1 MWSEKLEKMTI
12 KHFGDFGA
20 TVLKTIE
27 KGKYSYAVGYDR
39 NLYITDEAES
49 LIPES
54 EKDKRYFIFT
64 MADSKN
70 PKSFIKAYD
79 FIEDLV
85 EDGWAID

>member
-1 MWSEKLEKMTI
+1 MWSEELQKMTI
-12 KHFGDFGA
+12 EHFGDFGE
-20 TVLKTIE
+20 TILKTVE
-27 KGKYSYAVGYDR
+27 NGRYSYAVGFDR
-39 NLYITDEAES
+39 NLFITDEAES

-64 MADSKN
+64 MDDSRN
-70 PKSFIKAYD
+70 PVSFIKAYD

>member
-1 MWSEKLEKMTI
+1 MWSEELKKMTI
-12 KHFGDFGA
+12 EHFGDFGE
-20 TVLKTIE
+20 TILKTVV
-27 KGKYSYAVGYDR
+27 KGKYTFAVGFDS
-39 NLYITDEAES
+39 NLYITDKAEA

-64 MADSKN
+64 MDDSRN
-70 PKSFIKAYD
+70 PVSFIKAYN

>member
-1 MWSEKLEKMTI
+1 MWSEELKKMTI
-12 KHFGDFGA
+12 EYFGDLGSA
-20 TVLKTIE
+20 VLKTIK
-27 KGKYSYAVGYDR
+27 KGRYSYAVGFDR

-54 EKDKRYFIFT
+54 EKDKRYFIFN
-64 MADSKN
+64 MDDSKT
-70 PKSFIKAYD
+70 PIAFIKAYD

>member
-1 MWSEKLEKMTI
+1 MWSEELKKMTI
-12 KHFGDFGA
+12 EHFGDFG
-20 TVLKTIE
+20 TTILKTVVN
-27 KGKYSYAVGYDR
+27 GKYSYAVGFDR

-64 MADSKN
+64 MDDSRK
-70 PKSFIKAYD
+70 PTVFIKAYD

-85 EDGWAID
+85 RDGWAID